1 MLDNSRTHTF
11 ERKEDNAG
19 DTIWSPSVE
28 ETERNTVEADLEKRV
43 LGSGFA
49 KGVEML
55 TENTGI
61 DQYIVSG

>member
-1 MLDNSRTHTF
+1 M
-11 ERKEDNAG
+11 
-19 DTIWSPSVE
+19 
-28 ETERNTVEADLEKRV
+28 EKRV